1 LRNELATAL
10 QQGTREFNCLE
21 IAIEFFHGSGRTDVI
36 AQSGGELIAFETKLK
51 NWRAA
56 MQQAYRNSSF
66 AHYSYVALPA
76 AAANKANIADFV
88 KRNIGLCSIN
98 RGHVEVTIAAPKQ
111 KPLKPWVTASAL
123 AVCARNN
130 CEPPRHARS

>member
-1 LRNELATAL
+1 LRNELAAAL
-10 QQGTREFNCLE
+10 QQGTWEFNCLD

-51 NWRAA
+51 DWRGA

-76 AAANKANIADFV
+76 AVADKADVSEFV
-88 KRNIGLCSIN
+88 KRNIGLCLID
-98 RGHVEVTIAAPKQ
+98 RGRVKITIAAPKQ
-111 KPLKPWVTASAL
+111 DPLRPWITASAI

-130 CEPPRHARS
+130 YAPPGFPRR